1 MSQTNMERANQEEV
15 LKSIDVDSYVSQG
28 QRIYDRIKTKLEPE
42 HIGEIVAIDIDTEDY
57 FLGKNVIEAVS
68 KAREK
73 YPNKIFHTVKVGFK
87 AVHCHR

>member
-1 MSQTNMERANQEEV
+1 MSRTNMERANPQEM

-28 QRIYDRIKTKLEPE
+28 QNIYDKIKTKLEPE
-42 HIGEIVAIDIDTEDY
+42 HNGEIVAIDIDTEDY
-57 FLGKNVIEAVS
+57 FLGENVIEAVS

-87 AVHCHR
+87 AVHCHK